1 MSTWN
6 TITVSGAPR
15 LTEKRLLK
23 AIARAGIDL
32 WEQSIDERED
42 GWVITGHS
50 KYEAEGLSEF
60 GRDVSARHSGSR
72 VEISE
77 EWDTRDADEQGET
90 ERVYVGGEYVP
101 SLARTSG
108 LVPVNLA
115 ERIAA
120 VRTALTGTGDLAE
133 AARSL
138 ADGLDGI
145 G

>member
-6 TITVSGAPR
+6 TITVSEAPR

-32 WEQSIDERED
+32 TEQTIDERAD
-42 GWVITGHS
+42 GWVIAGHS
-50 KYEAEGLSEF
+50 KYEAEGLGEF
-60 GRDVSARHSGSR
+60 GRDVSGRHPGSR

-90 ERVYVGGEYVP
+90 VCVYVGGEYVP
-101 SLARTSG
+101 NMARTSG

-120 VRTALTGTGDLAE
+120 VRTTLTGTGDLAE